1 MVYQIFRELRVQ
13 RRYTEL
19 RDHEALPEKV
29 WLYPEEGWARASCN
43 SHWLLKTPWWSRRHC
58 HILEVE
64 GTRRHKTVGRVV
76 PTREGEV
83 VVEGTFRGHQ
93 DGDFRLV
100 LTSAALTPADHRLG
114 YLMTGS
120 LERGDRKLGRWQT
133 THLAVTKRSGFS

>member
-1 MVYQIFRELRVQ
+1 MG
-13 RRYTEL
+13 
-19 RDHEALPEKV
+19 ALSGLSV
-29 WLYPEEGWARASCN
+29 NNLFFYF
-43 SHWLLKTPWWSRRHC
+43 
-58 HILEVE
+58 
-64 GTRRHKTVGRVV
+64 RHKTVGRVV

-120 LERGDRKLGRWQT
+120 LERGDRKMGRWQT